1 MVMITR
7 LESRLLA
14 ALLGTVL
21 LGGLSAEAEGQGLF
35 GPSGGEIRAS
45 EEVLAVYVYNAAT
58 APSETVTLRTRT
70 ATVDLAALTRAR
82 AAVLAQPAGPGS
94 VQSASRSGPRETL
107 VLNLFDDAR
116 FTGLVRYT
124 APTYS
129 GGFSLSGGLAE
140 DPLGSMTFVIN
151 DGRVLGTVRS
161 VEGVFEI
168 RSAGGGS
175 SSISEVL
182 EAPLECGV
190 VDGPHS
196 AAEHLEHLR

>member
-1 MVMITR
+1 MAV
-7 LESRLLA
+7 
-14 ALLGTVL
+14 
-21 LGGLSAEAEGQGLF
+21 
-35 GPSGGEIRAS
+35 AS
-45 EEVLAVYVYNAAT
+45 AAT
-58 APSETVTLRTRT
+58 APTETLTLRTRT
-70 ATVDLAALTRAR
+70 ATVDLAALTSAR
-82 AAVLAQPAGPGS
+82 AGVLAQPAGPGV
-94 VQSASRSGPRETL
+94 VQSASRSGPQETRETL
-107 VLNLFDDAR
+107 VLNLFADAR

-151 DGRVLGTVRS
+151 DDRVLGTVRS